1 MHRPHR
7 SDKGSDIIMHI
18 IAVRNFNPEPQSA
31 AFGDRD
37 MAQLISTLGF
47 WNTSAARHTPVEDVQ
62 GIFSGSLVAALGL
75 YVLASAGLLTGSTAG
90 VAFLLHY
97 AFGVNFGLAFFI
109 LNLPFFYLSWKR
121 LGMAFT
127 LKTFIAIG
135 LTSVIAD
142 MQSRFFQISSI
153 HPAWAALL
161 GGLLLGFGL
170 LALYRHRASLGGVG
184 ILGIYM
190 QERFGIRAG
199 LVQLAIDM
207 CVLAAAF
214 FVTTPPVV
222 FYSVLG
228 AVVLNLFLTINHR
241 ADRYIAL

>member
-1 MHRPHR
+1 MT
-7 SDKGSDIIMHI
+7 
-18 IAVRNFNPEPQSA
+18 
-31 AFGDRD
+31 
-37 MAQLISTLGF
+37 QLINALGV
-47 WNTSAARHTPVEDVQ
+47 WNTSATRHSPIEDVQ

-97 AFGVNFGLAFFI
+97 AFGVNFGLAFFL

-127 LKTFIAIG
+127 VKTFIAIG

-142 MQSRFFQISSI
+142 VQSRFFSISSI

-184 ILGIYM
+184 ILGIYL
-190 QERFGIRAG
+190 QDRFGIRAG
-199 LVQLAIDM
+199 LVQLIIDL
-207 CVLAAAF
+207 CVLAVAV
-214 FVTTPPVV
+214 FVATPPVV

-228 AVVLNLFLTINHR
+228 AVVLNLFVAINHR

>member
-1 MHRPHR
+1 VE
-7 SDKGSDIIMHI
+7 I
-18 IAVRNFNPEPQSA
+18 
-31 AFGDRD
+31 GD
-37 MAQLISTLGF
+37 MTQLINALGV
-47 WNTSAARHTPVEDVQ
+47 WNTSATRHTPIEDVQ

-97 AFGVNFGLAFFI
+97 AFDVNFGLAFFL

-127 LKTFIAIG
+127 IKTFVAIG

-142 MQSRFFQISSI
+142 VQSRFFSISSI

-199 LVQLAIDM
+199 LVQMAIDL

-228 AVVLNLFLTINHR
+228 AVVLNLFVAVNHR

>member
-1 MHRPHR
+1 MT
-7 SDKGSDIIMHI
+7 
-18 IAVRNFNPEPQSA
+18 
-31 AFGDRD
+31 
-37 MAQLISTLGF
+37 QLISALGF
-47 WNTSAARHTPVEDVQ
+47 WNTTATRHTPIEDVQ

-97 AFGVNFGLAFFI
+97 AFGVNFGLAFFL

-127 LKTFIAIG
+127 VKTFVAIG

-142 MQSRFFQISSI
+142 VQSRFFSISSI

-184 ILGIYM
+184 ILGIYL
-190 QERFGIRAG
+190 QDRFGIRAG

-228 AVVLNLFLTINHR
+228 AVVLNLFVAINHR

>member
-1 MHRPHR
+1 MT
-7 SDKGSDIIMHI
+7 
-18 IAVRNFNPEPQSA
+18 
-31 AFGDRD
+31 
-37 MAQLISTLGF
+37 QLINALGV
-47 WNTSAARHTPVEDVQ
+47 WNTSATRHSPIEDVQ

-97 AFGVNFGLAFFI
+97 AFGVNFGLAFFL

-127 LKTFIAIG
+127 MKTFIAIG
-135 LTSVIAD
+135 LTSAIAD
-142 MQSRFFQISSI
+142 LQSRLFSISSI

-161 GGLLLGFGL
+161 GGLLLGFGA

-184 ILGIYM
+184 ILGVYL

-207 CVLAAAF
+207 CVLAAAV

-228 AVVLNLFLTINHR
+228 ALVLNLFVAINHR

>member
-1 MHRPHR
+1 MT
-7 SDKGSDIIMHI
+7 
-18 IAVRNFNPEPQSA
+18 
-31 AFGDRD
+31 
-37 MAQLISTLGF
+37 QLINDLGF
-47 WNTSAARHTPVEDVQ
+47 WNTTATRHTPIEDVQ

-97 AFGVNFGLAFFI
+97 AFGVNFGLAFFL

-127 LKTFIAIG
+127 IKTFIAIG
-135 LTSVIAD
+135 LTSVLAD
-142 MQSRFFQISSI
+142 VQSRFLSISNI

-184 ILGIYM
+184 ILGIYL

-228 AVVLNLFLTINHR
+228 AVVLNLFVAINHR

>member
-1 MHRPHR
+1 MT
-7 SDKGSDIIMHI
+7 
-18 IAVRNFNPEPQSA
+18 
-31 AFGDRD
+31 
-37 MAQLISTLGF
+37 QLIKALGV
-47 WNTSAARHTPVEDVQ
+47 WNTSATRHSPIEDVQ

-97 AFGVNFGLAFFI
+97 AFGVNFGLAFFL

-127 LKTFIAIG
+127 VKTFIAIG
-135 LTSVIAD
+135 LTSVMSD
-142 MQSRFFQISSI
+142 LQSRLFSISSI

-161 GGLLLGFGL
+161 GGLLLGFGA

-184 ILGIYM
+184 ILGVYL

-199 LVQLAIDM
+199 LVQLAIDL
-207 CVLAAAF
+207 CVLAAAV

-228 AVVLNLFLTINHR
+228 ALVLNLFVAINHR

>member
-1 MHRPHR
+1 M
-7 SDKGSDIIMHI
+7 SLI
-18 IAVRNFNPEPQSA
+18 N
-31 AFGDRD
+31 AF
-37 MAQLISTLGF
+37 GF
-47 WNTSAARHTPVEDVQ
+47 WNTSATRHTPIEDVQ

-97 AFGVNFGLAFFI
+97 TLGVNFGLAFFL

-135 LTSVIAD
+135 ITSLLTNVQGQVLQIA
-142 MQSRFFQISSI
+142 SI

-161 GGLLLGFGL
+161 GGLLLGYGV

-184 ILGIYM
+184 ILGVYL

-199 LVQLAIDM
+199 LVQLAIDL

>member
-1 MHRPHR
+1 MT
-7 SDKGSDIIMHI
+7 
-18 IAVRNFNPEPQSA
+18 
-31 AFGDRD
+31 
-37 MAQLISTLGF
+37 QLINALGV
-47 WNTSAARHTPVEDVQ
+47 WNTSAARHSPIEDVQ

-75 YVLASAGLLTGSTAG
+75 YVLACAGLLTGSTAG

-97 AFGVNFGLAFFI
+97 AFGVNFGLAFFL

-127 LKTFIAIG
+127 IKTFIAIG
-135 LTSVIAD
+135 LTSLMSD
-142 MQSRFFQISSI
+142 LQSRLFSISSI

-161 GGLLLGFGL
+161 GGLLLGFGA

-184 ILGIYM
+184 ILGVYL

-199 LVQLAIDM
+199 LVQLAIDL

-228 AVVLNLFLTINHR
+228 ALVLNLFVTINHR

>member
-1 MHRPHR
+1 MT
-7 SDKGSDIIMHI
+7 
-18 IAVRNFNPEPQSA
+18 
-31 AFGDRD
+31 
-37 MAQLISTLGF
+37 QLINALGV
-47 WNTSAARHTPVEDVQ
+47 WNTSATRHSPIEDVQ

-97 AFGVNFGLAFFI
+97 AFDVNFGFAFFL

-127 LKTFIAIG
+127 MKTFIAIG
-135 LTSVIAD
+135 LTSVMSD
-142 MQSRFFQISSI
+142 LQSRLFSISSI

-161 GGLLLGFGL
+161 GGLLLGFGA

-184 ILGIYM
+184 ILGVYL

-214 FVTTPPVV
+214 VVTTPPVV

-228 AVVLNLFLTINHR
+228 AIVLNLFVAINHR

>member
-1 MHRPHR
+1 MT
-7 SDKGSDIIMHI
+7 
-18 IAVRNFNPEPQSA
+18 
-31 AFGDRD
+31 
-37 MAQLISTLGF
+37 QLINSLGF
-47 WNTSAARHTPVEDVQ
+47 WSTSATRHTPVEDVQ

-97 AFGVNFGLAFFI
+97 AFGVNFGLAFFL
-109 LNLPFFYLSWKR
+109 LNVPFFYLSWKR

-127 LKTFIAIG
+127 IKTFIAIG
-135 LTSVIAD
+135 LTSLLAD
-142 MQSRFFQISSI
+142 IQSRFFEISSI

-184 ILGIYM
+184 ILGIYL

-207 CVLAAAF
+207 CVLAVAF

-228 AVVLNLFLTINHR
+228 AVVLNLFVAINHR

>member
-1 MHRPHR
+1 MTQR
-7 SDKGSDIIMHI
+7 IN
-18 IAVRNFNPEPQSA
+18 A
-31 AFGDRD
+31 
-37 MAQLISTLGF
+37 LGV
-47 WNTSAARHTPVEDVQ
+47 WNTSATRHTPIEDVQ
-62 GIFSGSLVAALGL
+62 GIFSGSLIAALGL
-75 YVLASAGLLTGSTAG
+75 YVLASAGFLTGSTAG

-97 AFGVNFGLAFFI
+97 AFGVNFGLAFFL

-121 LGMAFT
+121 LGMVFT

-135 LTSVIAD
+135 LTSVLSD
-142 MQSRFFQISSI
+142 VQSRFFSISII

-184 ILGIYM
+184 ILGIYL

-199 LVQLAIDM
+199 LVQLAIDL
-207 CVLAAAF
+207 CVLATAF
-214 FVTTPPVV
+214 FVTTPPIV

-228 AVVLNLFLTINHR
+228 AIVLNLFVAINHR

>member
-1 MHRPHR
+1 ME
-7 SDKGSDIIMHI
+7 I
-18 IAVRNFNPEPQSA
+18 
-31 AFGDRD
+31 GD
-37 MAQLISTLGF
+37 MTQLINALGV
-47 WNTSAARHTPVEDVQ
+47 WNTSAARHSPIEDVQ

-75 YVLASAGLLTGSTAG
+75 YVLACAGLLTGSTAG

-97 AFGVNFGLAFFI
+97 AFGVNFGLAFFL

-127 LKTFIAIG
+127 IKTFIAIG
-135 LTSVIAD
+135 LTSLMSD
-142 MQSRFFQISSI
+142 LQSRLFSISSI

-161 GGLLLGFGL
+161 GGLLLGFGA

-184 ILGIYM
+184 ILGVYL

-199 LVQLAIDM
+199 LVQLAIDL

-228 AVVLNLFLTINHR
+228 ALVLNLFVTINHR

>member
-1 MHRPHR
+1 
-7 SDKGSDIIMHI
+7 
-18 IAVRNFNPEPQSA
+18 
-31 AFGDRD
+31 
-37 MAQLISTLGF
+37 MAQLIGALGF
-47 WNTSAARHTPVEDVQ
+47 WNSRATRHTPLEDVQ
-62 GIFSGSLVAALGL
+62 GIFSGSLVSALGL

-90 VAFLLHY
+90 IAFLLHY
-97 AFGVNFGLAFFI
+97 AFGVNFSLGFFL

-121 LGMAFT
+121 LGVAFT
-127 LKTFIAIG
+127 VKTFVAIG
-135 LTSVIAD
+135 VTSALAD
-142 MQSRFFQISSI
+142 VQSRFFQISSI

-199 LVQLAIDM
+199 IVQLLVDL
-207 CVLAAAF
+207 CVLVAAF
-214 FVTTPPVV
+214 LVTTPPVV

-228 AVVLNLFLTINHR
+228 AVVLNLFVAINHR

>member
-1 MHRPHR
+1 M
-7 SDKGSDIIMHI
+7 S
-18 IAVRNFNPEPQSA
+18 
-31 AFGDRD
+31 
-37 MAQLISTLGF
+37 LINALGF
-47 WNTSAARHTPVEDVQ
+47 WNTSATRHTPVEDVQ

-75 YVLASAGLLTGSTAG
+75 YVLANAGLLTGSTAG

-97 AFGVNFGLAFFI
+97 ALGVNFGLAFFV
-109 LNLPFFYLSWKR
+109 LNLPFFHLSWMR

-127 LKTFIAIG
+127 LKTFIAIAITSL
-135 LTSVIAD
+135 LTNVQGQVLLIA
-142 MQSRFFQISSI
+142 SI

-161 GGLLLGFGL
+161 GGLLLGFGV

-199 LVQLAIDM
+199 LVQLAIDL

>member
-1 MHRPHR
+1 MT
-7 SDKGSDIIMHI
+7 
-18 IAVRNFNPEPQSA
+18 
-31 AFGDRD
+31 
-37 MAQLISTLGF
+37 QLINSLGF
-47 WNTSAARHTPVEDVQ
+47 WGTSATRHTPVEDVQ

-97 AFGVNFGLAFFI
+97 AFGVNFGLAFFL

-127 LKTFIAIG
+127 IKTFIAIG
-135 LTSVIAD
+135 LTSLLAD
-142 MQSRFFQISSI
+142 IQSRFFEISSI

-184 ILGIYM
+184 ILGIYL

-207 CVLAAAF
+207 CVLAVAF

-228 AVVLNLFLTINHR
+228 AVVLNLFVAINHR

>member
-1 MHRPHR
+1 
-7 SDKGSDIIMHI
+7 
-18 IAVRNFNPEPQSA
+18 
-31 AFGDRD
+31 
-37 MAQLISTLGF
+37 MAQLFNALGF
-47 WNTSAARHTPVEDVQ
+47 WNTSATRHTPVEDVQ
-62 GIFSGSLVAALGL
+62 GIFSGSLIAALGL

-97 AFGVNFGLAFFI
+97 AFGVNFGLAFFL
-109 LNLPFFYLSWKR
+109 LNLPFFYLSWTR

-127 LKTFIAIG
+127 VKTFIAIG
-135 LTSVIAD
+135 LTSLMTSLQPKVMD
-142 MQSRFFQISSI
+142 ISAI

-184 ILGIYM
+184 ILGIYL

-228 AVVLNLFLTINHR
+228 AVVLNLFVAINHR

>member
-1 MHRPHR
+1 MTQR
-7 SDKGSDIIMHI
+7 IN
-18 IAVRNFNPEPQSA
+18 A
-31 AFGDRD
+31 
-37 MAQLISTLGF
+37 LGV
-47 WNTSAARHTPVEDVQ
+47 WNTSATRHTPIEDVQ

-97 AFGVNFGLAFFI
+97 AFGVNFGLAFFL

-121 LGMAFT
+121 LGLVFT

-135 LTSVIAD
+135 LTSVLAEV
-142 MQSRFFQISSI
+142 QSRFLSISSI

-184 ILGIYM
+184 ILGIYL

-228 AVVLNLFLTINHR
+228 AIVLNLFVAINHR

>member
-1 MHRPHR
+1 MT
-7 SDKGSDIIMHI
+7 
-18 IAVRNFNPEPQSA
+18 
-31 AFGDRD
+31 
-37 MAQLISTLGF
+37 QLINALGV
-47 WNTSAARHTPVEDVQ
+47 WNTSATRHSPIEDVQ

-97 AFGVNFGLAFFI
+97 AFGVNFGLAFFL

-127 LKTFIAIG
+127 VKTFIAIG
-135 LTSVIAD
+135 LTSVMSD
-142 MQSRFFQISSI
+142 QQSRLFSISSI

-161 GGLLLGFGL
+161 GGLLLGFGA

-184 ILGIYM
+184 ILGVYL

-199 LVQLAIDM
+199 LVQLGIDL

-228 AVVLNLFLTINHR
+228 ALVLNLFVAINHR

>member
-1 MHRPHR
+1 
-7 SDKGSDIIMHI
+7 
-18 IAVRNFNPEPQSA
+18 
-31 AFGDRD
+31 
-37 MAQLISTLGF
+37 MAQLINALGF
-47 WNTSAARHTPVEDVQ
+47 WNTTATRHTPVEDVQ
-62 GIFSGSLVAALGL
+62 GIFSGSLVSAIGL

-90 VAFLLHY
+90 VAFLVHY
-97 AFGVNFGLAFFI
+97 AFGVNFGLAFFL

-135 LTSVIAD
+135 LTSLLTSLQPKVMSIAAV
-142 MQSRFFQISSI
+142 
-153 HPAWAALL
+153 HPAWAALV
-161 GGLLLGFGL
+161 GGLLLGYGL

-184 ILGIYM
+184 ILGIYL

-199 LVQLAIDM
+199 LVQMAIDL

-228 AVVLNLFLTINHR
+228 AVVLNLFVAVNHR

>member
-1 MHRPHR
+1 M
-7 SDKGSDIIMHI
+7 S
-18 IAVRNFNPEPQSA
+18 
-31 AFGDRD
+31 
-37 MAQLISTLGF
+37 QLISALGF
-47 WNTSAARHTPVEDVQ
+47 WNTSATRHTPVEDVQ

-75 YVLASAGLLTGSTAG
+75 YVLAGAGLLTGSTAG

-97 AFGVNFGLAFFI
+97 AFGVNFGLAFFL

-135 LTSVIAD
+135 LTSVLADIQSCFFEIA
-142 MQSRFFQISSI
+142 SI
-153 HPAWAALL
+153 HSAWAALL

-184 ILGIYM
+184 ILGIYL

-199 LVQLAIDM
+199 LVQLAVDM

-228 AVVLNLFLTINHR
+228 AVVLNLFLAINHR

>member
-1 MHRPHR
+1 MT
-7 SDKGSDIIMHI
+7 
-18 IAVRNFNPEPQSA
+18 
-31 AFGDRD
+31 
-37 MAQLISTLGF
+37 QLINSLGF
-47 WNTSAARHTPVEDVQ
+47 WGTSATRHTPIEDVQ

-97 AFGVNFGLAFFI
+97 AFGVNFGLAFFL

-127 LKTFIAIG
+127 IKTFIAIG
-135 LTSVIAD
+135 LTSLLAD
-142 MQSRFFQISSI
+142 VQSRFFEISSI

-184 ILGIYM
+184 ILGIYL

-207 CVLAAAF
+207 CVLAVAF

-228 AVVLNLFLTINHR
+228 AVVLNLFVAINHR